1 MSLVMDNFLEKA
13 LFSFVDRS
21 TTENDF
27 NIYNIVQVHWL
38 RWQMMKI
45 SDWQQKLSCRWNDYI
60 VREHVVSHKEHV
72 Q

>member
-1 MSLVMDNFLEKA
+1 MDNFLEKT

-38 RWQMMKI
+38 CWQMMKI
-45 SDWQQKLSCRWNDYI
+45 SDWQQKLRSRWNDCI